1 MKHNTKYKESLLY
14 KPLNKAGYALISS
27 TSTRLPKKSIFNAVL
42 RLFRFLQDFNP
53 WSPQAPLTV
62 TVNLDPDPGFWPN
75 LDPDPGQY
83 YQFERE
89 NSK

>member
-14 KPLNKAGYALISS
+14 KPLNKAGHALISS
-27 TSTRLPKKSIFNAVL
+27 TSTRLLKKSIFNAVL

-53 WSPQAPLTV
+53 RSPQAPLTV

-75 LDPDPGQY
+75 LVPDPDPG
-83 YQFERE
+83 
-89 NSK
+89 SS